1 MSTIDNIL
9 DFTNEVKKNHFYLD
23 NKTSMS
29 SIIHSTISLDHY
41 EKDLNVLLS
50 YEGHTYY
57 NKETQQLLFPIIK
70 VIFYYKEITDTSED
84 IYMNLDAIKQLVE
97 IIDMIEVYNKPLK
110 NRLEVVL
117 STEADYADSLLI
129 IEPKTSI
136 VNLAFFTYDHTY
148 YNEIALEF
156 TVLKD
161 IVKELSPLTKIDLEH
176 INYIDKEQVTN

>member
-1 MSTIDNIL
+1 MSTIDKIL
-9 DFTNEVKKNHFYLD
+9 DFTNEVKKNHFYLN

-29 SIIHSTISLDHY
+29 SIIHSSISLDHY

-50 YEGHTYY
+50 YEGHTHY
-57 NKETQQLLFPIIK
+57 NNETQQLLFPIIK
-70 VIFYYKEITDTSED
+70 VIFYYKEITDDSED

-97 IIDMIEVYNKPLK
+97 IINMIEIYNKPLK

-117 STEADYADSLLI
+117 STEADDADSLLI
-129 IEPKTSI
+129 IEPKRSI
-136 VNLAFFTYDHTY
+136 VNLAFFTYDHSY

-161 IVKELSPLTKIDLEH
+161 IVKELSPLTKIDLDH
-176 INYIDKEQVTN
+176 INYMDKALV